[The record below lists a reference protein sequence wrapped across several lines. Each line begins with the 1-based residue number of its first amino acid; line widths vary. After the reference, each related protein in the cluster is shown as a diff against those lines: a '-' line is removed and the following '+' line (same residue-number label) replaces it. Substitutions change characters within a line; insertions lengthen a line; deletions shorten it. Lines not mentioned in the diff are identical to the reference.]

1 MKSRFCGRNPTFRP
15 CHRPVTPMDVL
26 DSDGGIG
33 HDLHVTSIDRKGR
46 TCLFRPLLIFCHIV
60 FNLSVN
66 KNHPSQGD
74 IYLFPSSFHPPY
86 VRFRTRSVHRYSGN
100 GQESV
105 PLPAV
110 TE

>member
-1 MKSRFCGRNPTFRP
+1 MKSRFRGRNPTFRP

-33 HDLHVTSIDRKGR
+33 QDLHVTSIDRKGR
-46 TCLFRPLLIFCHIV
+46 TCLFRPLLIFCHIR

-66 KNHPSQGD
+66 IITPFTGV
-74 IYLFPSSFHPPY
+74 YLFLSSFHPPY
-86 VRFRTRSVHRYSGN
+86 VRFRTRPVHRYSGN
-100 GQESV
+100 GQERV

>member
-1 MKSRFCGRNPTFRP
+1 MKSRFRGRNPAFRP

-33 HDLHVTSIDRKGR
+33 QDLHVTSIDRKVR
-46 TCLFRPLLIFCHIV
+46 TCLFISV

-66 KNHPSQGD
+66 NNHPFHGG
-74 IYLFPSSFHPPY
+74 YLFLSSFHPPY
-86 VRFRTRSVHRYSGN
+86 VRFRTRPVHRYSGN
-100 GQESV
+100 GQELI
-105 PLPAV
+105 PLPAE